1 MINML
6 MTAPMVVIEV
16 IVVNLPSMHIA
27 VSGGRCKH
35 VGMGH
40 AVYQTQRL
48 REHQSSSQATY
59 QQLFE
64 AEQRNYQN
72 ATIKTQSSICNDQTR
87 SPRP

>member
-1 MINML
+1 MCM
-6 MTAPMVVIEV
+6 
-16 IVVNLPSMHIA
+16 A

-48 REHQSSSQATY
+48 REHQNSSQATC

-64 AEQRNYQN
+64 AGQRNYQN
-72 ATIKTQSSICNDQTR
+72 ATIKTQPSKRNHQYAITKPGHRDLNYLTDVASVMR
-87 SPRP
+87 